1 MALNT
6 ELAARREAAVPRGL
20 GSSTAVYADRAE
32 GAELWDVEGRRYID
46 LATGIAVVNVGHR
59 HPRIIKAVQEQLTR
73 FSHTAFQV
81 APYESY
87 VRLAERL
94 NAMAPFSGAAKSL
107 FFATG
112 AEATENAVKVARAAT
127 GRPAVIAFAGG
138 FHGRTLFASAMTGK
152 VAPYKRPFGMM
163 PGGVY
168 HVPFPTQGGAT
179 VTESLRAIDTL
190 FAADLDPSSVAA
202 IIIEPVQGEGGF
214 HVAPQ
219 ALLEGLRALCDT
231 HGILLIADEIQTGFA
246 RTGRTFAIEHSG
258 VEPDLVTVAKA
269 LGGGF
274 PISGLIG
281 RAQVM
286 DAVDPGG
293 LGGTYGGSPIGCAAA
308 LAVLDVLESER
319 LCERAETVGQILR
332 ARLAAFAARDDLAP
346 IGPARGLGAM
356 IGFDVLASREGAA
369 CDPARVKAICA
380 KALEHGVIIL
390 SCGANGE
397 AIRLLPPLTIDEAT
411 LEEGLA
417 GLEAALRDIVAA

>member
-1 MALNT
+1 MVLNL
-6 ELAARREAAVPRGL
+6 ELVARREAAVPRGV
-20 GSSTAVYADRAE
+20 GSSTSVYAERAQN
-32 GAELWDVEGRRYID
+32 AEIWDVEGRRYID
-46 LATGIAVVNVGHR
+46 LAAGIAVVNTGHR
-59 HPRIIKAVQEQLTR
+59 HPRVIAAVQRQLDL

-87 VRLAERL
+87 VALAERL
-94 NAMAPFSGAAKSL
+94 DAIAPFSAAAKTL
-107 FFATG
+107 FFTTG

-127 GRPAVIAFAGG
+127 GRPVVIAFVGG

-152 VAPYKRPFGMM
+152 VSPYKRPFGMM
-163 PGGVY
+163 PGGVF
-168 HVPFPTQGGAT
+168 HAPFPTEGGVSVA
-179 VTESLRAIDTL
+179 ESLRAIETL
-190 FAADLDPSSVAA
+190 FAADVDPSSVAA

-214 HVAPQ
+214 HVAPTELLV
-219 ALLEGLRALCDT
+219 ALRGLCDR

-281 RAQVM
+281 KASVM

-308 LAVLDVLESER
+308 LAVLDVLVEEQ
-319 LCERAETVGQILR
+319 LNGRAERIGQDMR
-332 ARLAAFAARDDLAP
+332 ARLAAFAGRQDLTP

-356 IGFDVLASREGAA
+356 IGFDFLASRDSSAR
-369 CDPARVKAICA
+369 DPAKAKAICA
-380 KALEHGVIIL
+380 KALEHGAIVL
-390 SCGANGE
+390 TCGANAE
-397 AIRLLPPLTIDEAT
+397 AIRLLPPLTIGDAE
-411 LEEGLA
+411 LDEGLNA
-417 GLEAALRDIVAA
+417 LEAALGDLA